1 MQRTVT
7 GPGIIMA
14 SKIENSD
21 LIEIKTCIQEDTNW
35 YVKVM
40 KLLVFETINTCFH
53 ITLHRF
59 HIKLIF
65 KKSMNNSKQ

>member
-40 KLLVFETINTCFH
+40 KLLVFKSINTFFH
-53 ITLHRF
+53 ITLHCF
-59 HIKLIF
+59 HIKLTF